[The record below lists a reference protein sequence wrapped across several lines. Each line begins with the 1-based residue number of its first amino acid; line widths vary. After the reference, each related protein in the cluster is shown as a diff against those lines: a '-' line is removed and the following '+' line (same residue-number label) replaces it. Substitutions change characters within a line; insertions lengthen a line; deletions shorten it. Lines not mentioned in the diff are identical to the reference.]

1 MQRTHLGSH
10 SRWYVQNRPQILR
23 SSRILLCL
31 ESNSIHPQVP
41 CLPFVGVGSLFQCY
55 ADVRAFLPT
64 VTAYVKG
71 LGTVRL
77 IGGQNIL
84 HHSNPAECI
93 TSCAPSPHRQLLLA
107 SRLHFTVHVI
117 RALKSNKQLDVPCLA
132 PSSYDFVCFLV
143 CTCLSLH
150 HWIKQRNVPLVDD
163 MGREQQQS
171 DPALERKRVV
181 PWFGSILVCI
191 RNFKKGKCRARE
203 HV

>member
-10 SRWYVQNRPQILR
+10 SRWYMQNRPQILG

-31 ESNSIHPQVP
+31 ESNSIRPQVP

-93 TSCAPSPHRQLLLA
+93 ASCAPSPHRQLLLA

-132 PSSYDFVCFLV
+132 PSSYNFFLFFGLHV
-143 CTCLSLH
+143 PFTPPLDQTEKHSL
-150 HWIKQRNVPLVDD
+150 
-163 MGREQQQS
+163 G
-171 DPALERKRVV
+171 
-181 PWFGSILVCI
+181 
-191 RNFKKGKCRARE
+191 
-203 HV
+203 